1 MEPLTDPARLL
12 PGIPEADAALLRRLP
27 CLTHATVLTPLEGG
41 ITNRNYRAETPE
53 GILVIRVSDLD
64 SSLLAIDREA
74 ELRNSLAAAYVGV
87 GAPVVD
93 HLPGQGVLVVGWIH
107 GRTLEAADLHDPAM
121 LARIAAACRRLHA
134 GPRFVSQFDM
144 FAIQQRY
151 LRVVQDRG
159 MRLPADYLDHQDAFH
174 RILSAMRRHPE
185 PTAPCHN
192 DLLAANFID
201 DGRDIRLID
210 YEYAGN
216 NEPSFELGNIWS
228 ESTLPL
234 ELLDPLVE
242 AYWGAERPDK
252 VARARLWGLVSKYG
266 WLLWA
271 SIQESTSSIEFD
283 FWDWGLEK
291 YDRAV
296 AEFRSADLER
306 LITAVTDPTS

>member
-1 MEPLTDPARLL
+1 MEHLVDPTRLL
-12 PGIPEADAALLRRLP
+12 PDIPAADADLLRRLP
-27 CLTHATVLTPLEGG
+27 CLARVTALAPLEGG

-53 GILVIRVSDLD
+53 GTFVIRISDRD

-107 GRTLEAADLHDPAM
+107 GRTLDAADLHDPVM

-151 LRVVQDRG
+151 LRVVQGRG
-159 MRLPADYLDHQDAFH
+159 MRLPADYLDHQDTFH
-174 RILSAMRRHPE
+174 RILAAMRQCPE
-185 PTAPCHN
+185 PTVPCHN
-192 DLLAANFID
+192 DLVAANVID

-216 NEPSFELGNIWS
+216 SEPSFELGSIWS
-228 ESTLPL
+228 ESTLPV
-234 ELLDPLVE
+234 ELLDPLVT
-242 AYWGAERPDK
+242 AYWGAPRPDK
-252 VARARLWGLVSKYG
+252 VARARLWGLVSTYG

-283 FWDWGLEK
+283 FWEWGLEK

-296 AEFRSADLER
+296 AEFRSADLNR
-306 LITAVTDPTS
+306 LITAVTDPTT